1 VVLLGYLSVFP
12 GWFSHSGWV
21 VLLLLYFCLYFCIS
35 HIFVCFR
42 HFLLIFVNMSEVR
55 FDFCAGLYR
64 APLLVKD
71 SVGEY
76 RLTIGNGLFSS
87 VRRAKG
93 SLVGWMNGELVDAE
107 MYERRC
113 SSGRG
118 GYGIAVKDGLILDC
132 YEEYLRDRCPMSYIN
147 SSRGAVL
154 THPTGGIVPS
164 RNNCEYVL
172 HGYAVS
178 VRTTRVVLPS
188 ELLACY
194 GPSYTDYV

>member
-1 VVLLGYLSVFP
+1 LFWLGGPALVLSLCV
-12 GWFSHSGWV
+12 
-21 VLLLLYFCLYFCIS
+21 S
-35 HIFVCFR
+35 HIFVCFS
-42 HFLLIFVNMSEVR
+42 HFSCNICNMSGVR
-55 FDFCAGLYR
+55 FDYCAGLYR
-64 APLLVKD
+64 APSTLLVKD
-71 SVGEY
+71 SVGVY
-76 RLTIGNGLFSS
+76 RLPIGSGLFSS

-107 MYERRC
+107 MYGRRC
-113 SSGRG
+113 CSGRG

-154 THPTGGIVPS
+154 TRPNGNVVPS

-178 VRTTRVVLPS
+178 VRTICVVLPSS

-194 GPSYTDYV
+194 DASYTEYI

>member
-1 VVLLGYLSVFP
+1 LGGPAFLPFLFALVKH
-12 GWFSHSGWV
+12 FSH
-21 VLLLLYFCLYFCIS
+21 
-35 HIFVCFR
+35 FVCFS
-42 HFLLIFVNMSEVR
+42 HFHCNICNMSNVR
-55 FDFCAGLYR
+55 FDYCSGLYR
-64 APLLVKD
+64 APSTLLVKD
-71 SVGEY
+71 NAGVY
-76 RLTIGNGLFSS
+76 CLTIGNGLFSN

-113 SSGRG
+113 LCGRG

-154 THPTGGIVPS
+154 IRPNGDFVPS

-178 VRTTRVVLPS
+178 VRTTCVVLPS
-188 ELLACY
+188 NELLVCY
-194 GPSYTDYV
+194 GPSYTEYV